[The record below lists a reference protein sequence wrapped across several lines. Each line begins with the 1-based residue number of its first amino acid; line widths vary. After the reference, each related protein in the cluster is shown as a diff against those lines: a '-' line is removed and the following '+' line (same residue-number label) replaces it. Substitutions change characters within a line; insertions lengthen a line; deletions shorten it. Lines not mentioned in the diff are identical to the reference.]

1 MSLICWLTQR
11 RLGAYRDGELGPA
24 ARTKTAAHLTGCP
37 RCAGELDG
45 LTRLRAALTIEAP
58 ELPEGVWQAFWPQVR
73 ARMAA
78 SPPPEPH
85 WRPVWDRVVGHR
97 RLALG
102 SAVAA
107 AALAVLAVFA
117 PWQRVG
123 ERFRAPVVH
132 SPSAVT
138 SGPPAGASIQQVV
151 IQSVETADPQSSV
164 MVFTS
169 PESDVTVVWVF
180 GLEPTEI

>member
-1 MSLICWLTQR
+1 
-11 RLGAYRDGELGPA
+11 
-24 ARTKTAAHLTGCP
+24 
-37 RCAGELDG
+37 
-45 LTRLRAALTIEAP
+45 
-58 ELPEGVWQAFWPQVR
+58 
-73 ARMAA
+73 
-78 SPPPEPH
+78 
-85 WRPVWDRVVGHR
+85 VWDRVVGHR